1 MNNYEYIIA
10 SLPAI
15 STDWKFTDNTPEDY
29 LEEIK
34 SQCSKADC
42 KVIDFLREGLAD
54 ENLDRD
60 FYLRAFAHKNRFIRD
75 YFLFDMNVR
84 NAKVRYLNTA
94 LSREKGK
101 DVMDLPEGEFEQAQ
115 ALETIFAGNDI
126 LARERALDDLVW
138 DKISELTI
146 FNYFDINAIL
156 GFIAKLHIVARWYK
170 LDERTGR
177 ERFRKLVDEVRGTF
191 KGVNYSPE
199 A

>member
-42 KVIDFLREGLAD
+42 EVIDFLREGLAD

-177 ERFRKLVDEVRGTF
+177 ERFTKLVDEVRGTF

>member
-34 SQCSKADC
+34 SQCSKVDC
-42 KVIDFLREGLAD
+42 EVIDFLREGLAD

-101 DVMDLPEGEFEQAQ
+101 DVMDLPEGDFEQAQ

>member
-42 KVIDFLREGLAD
+42 EVIDFLREGLTD

-75 YFLFDMNVR
+75 YFLFDLNVR

>member
-42 KVIDFLREGLAD
+42 EVIDFLREGLAD

-156 GFIAKLHIVARWYK
+156 GFISKLHIVARWYK

>member
-42 KVIDFLREGLAD
+42 EVIDFLREGLAD

-60 FYLRAFAHKNRFIRD
+60 FYLRAFAHKNRIIRD

>member
-42 KVIDFLREGLAD
+42 EVIDFLREGLAD

-156 GFIAKLHIVARWYK
+156 GFIAKLHIVARWYR

>member
-34 SQCSKADC
+34 SQCSKVDC
-42 KVIDFLREGLAD
+42 EVIDFLREGLAD

>member
-15 STDWKFTDNTPEDY
+15 STNWKFTDNTPEDY

-42 KVIDFLREGLAD
+42 EVIDFLREGLAD

>member
-42 KVIDFLREGLAD
+42 EVIDFLREGLAD

-75 YFLFDMNVR
+75 YFLCDMNVR

>member
-42 KVIDFLREGLAD
+42 EVIDFLREGLAD

-75 YFLFDMNVR
+75 YFLFDLNVR

>member
-42 KVIDFLREGLAD
+42 EVIDFLREGLAD

>member
-42 KVIDFLREGLAD
+42 EVIDFLREGLAD

-156 GFIAKLHIVARWYK
+156 GFIAKPHIVARWYK

-191 KGVNYSPE
+191 KGGN
-199 A
+199 

>member
-15 STDWKFTDNTPEDY
+15 STDWKFTDKTPEDY
-29 LEEIK
+29 LAEIK

-42 KVIDFLREGLAD
+42 EVIDFLRDGLAD

-60 FYLRAFAHKNRFIRD
+60 FYLRAFAHKNRFIRE

-126 LARERALDDLVW
+126 LARERALDDLMW
-138 DKISELTI
+138 DRISELTI

-191 KGVNYSPE
+191 KGVSYSPE

>member
-42 KVIDFLREGLAD
+42 EVIDFLREGLAD

-156 GFIAKLHIVARWYK
+156 GFIAELHIVARWYK

>member
-42 KVIDFLREGLAD
+42 EVIDFLREGLAD

-138 DKISELTI
+138 DKISEMTI

>member
-42 KVIDFLREGLAD
+42 EVIDFLREGLAD

-101 DVMDLPEGEFEQAQ
+101 DVMDLPEGDFEQAQ

>member
-42 KVIDFLREGLAD
+42 EVIDFLREGLTD

>member
-42 KVIDFLREGLAD
+42 EVIDFLREGLAD

-84 NAKVRYLNTA
+84 NAKVRYPNTA

>member
-15 STDWKFTDNTPEDY
+15 STDWKFADKTPEDY

-42 KVIDFLREGLAD
+42 EVIDFLREGLAD